1 MGLYAQADK
10 SQQVGTQLAQ
20 EARKMESTEKFQE
33 GSLLVAKENAAS
45 NRLTAQA
52 AVSRANALNKAGG
65 EKGALTPK
73 DVAGLRDKA
82 IDNVNKDYGDKKL
95 AAQIAAGKS
104 GKVFNE
110 ETWKQGL
117 ITEEFNRLIQGLQT
131 GRGVGT
137 MDETPTGG
145 KLGGG
150 GSNINPDLWK
160 NLQVVTP
167 KK

>member
-1 MGLYAQADK
+1 ML
-10 SQQVGTQLAQ
+10 S
-20 EARKMESTEKFQE
+20 
-33 GSLLVAKENAAS
+33 
-45 NRLTAQA
+45 
-52 AVSRANALNKAGG
+52 
-65 EKGALTPK
+65 PK

-137 MDETPTGG
+137 MAETPTGG

-150 GSNINPDLWK
+150 NSNINPDLWK